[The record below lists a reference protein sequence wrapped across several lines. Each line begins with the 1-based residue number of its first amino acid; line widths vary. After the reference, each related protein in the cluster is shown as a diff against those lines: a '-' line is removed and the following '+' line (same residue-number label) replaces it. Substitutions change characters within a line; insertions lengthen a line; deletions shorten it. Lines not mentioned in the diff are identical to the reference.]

1 MIYGVG
7 TDISEVKRFK
17 KWVENPSII
26 HRFFADEELFSS
38 EGNPEEGK
46 VLQHYA
52 ARFSAKEAFSKA
64 LGTGIKDFSLKEV
77 YVLKDSEGK
86 PFINVSG
93 NAEKVLKKR
102 CGECSIHLSISHEKD
117 YAVAFVVIE
126 KL

>member
-1 MIYGVG
+1 MIYGIG

-17 KWVENPSII
+17 KWIENPSMIN
-26 HRFFADEELFSS
+26 RYFNEKELLSDE
-38 EGNPEEGK
+38 GDTKEGK
-46 VLQHYA
+46 ILQHYA

-77 YVLKDSEGK
+77 FVTNDKDGK

-93 NAEKVLKKR
+93 NAEKILRER
-102 CGECSIHLSISHEKD
+102 CGNCSVHLSISHEKE

-126 KL
+126 KA